1 MPCEIEKIVV
11 NARFLTQEITGVQ
24 RFAIEICLRLKELLG
39 ERVLFVA
46 PSNIIQQDYAEQL
59 CAFSF
64 GTHSGHLW
72 EQFDLPAYLKSIGNP
87 LLLCLCNTAPISYK
101 NKVATIHDVAFEAYP
116 KTFSKSFLWAYKFL
130 IPKIARSSRHIFTV
144 SNFSKKEIIKY
155 YGIQENKIS
164 VIYNAVS
171 FLFKPIEDS
180 RLKKE
185 IYLLAV
191 SSLNYRKNF
200 IVVLKAFE
208 KIQQRN
214 PNINLFIVGD
224 LNCSN
229 FHGIDIS
236 KYKKN
241 PNVKFLGRVSD
252 EELVRYYSNARGFV
266 YPSIYEGFGIPPLE
280 AQSCE
285 CPVLVSDIPP
295 LREVIGDSGIYCNPY
310 SVEDVCEGMELL
322 LTSSDLKAKGKENVK
337 RFSWEKSA
345 KKIMSRILQF
355 KFS

>member
-1 MPCEIEKIVV
+1 MEDKKIFV

-24 RFAIEICLRLKELLG
+24 RFAIEISLRLKELLG
-39 ERVLFVA
+39 KRIVFVS
-46 PSNIIQQDYAEQL
+46 PNNIIQQDYAEQL
-59 CAFSF
+59 CAFSI
-64 GTHSGHLW
+64 GSHSGHLW
-72 EQFDLPAYLKSIGNP
+72 EQFDLPNYLKSTGNP
-87 LLLCLCNTAPISYK
+87 LLLCLCNTAPIFYR

-130 IPKIARSSRHIFTV
+130 IPKIARSSKQIFTV

-155 YGIQENKIS
+155 YGIQESKIS

-171 FLFKPIEDS
+171 SIFKPIEDS

-185 IYLLAV
+185 NYLLAV

-200 IVVLKAFE
+200 VVVLKAFE
-208 KIQQRN
+208 KFQQIN
-214 PNINLFIVGD
+214 PNVSLFIIGD
-224 LNCSN
+224 LNSDN
-229 FHGIDIS
+229 FQGVDIS

-241 PNVKFLGRVSD
+241 PNIKFLGRVSD

-310 SVEDVCEGMELL
+310 SVEDICEGMELL
-322 LTSSDLKAKGKENVK
+322 LKSSVLKTKGKENVN